1 MGRKRSEQ
9 ENITTRVSCTVGSYL
24 FIDTNIT
31 TYSSILILDKHN
43 QKRYTN
49 IYFEA
54 NYVCQPMKIPYDK
67 LKFIKSVDNYD
78 TF

>member
-9 ENITTRVSCTVGSYL
+9 ENITTRVSCTVCSWV

-43 QKRYTN
+43 Q
-49 IYFEA
+49 ISIA
-54 NYVCQPMKIPYDK
+54 NYVCKPMKIPYDK
-67 LKFIKSVDNYD
+67 FNFIKSVDNYD